1 MGEKDEE
8 DQPQFLGA
16 QAKGPEMGWQ
26 MVRMEILRLILIPD
40 VNAALIM
47 LQDTRENR
55 IFPIRIGSLEA
66 NAIALGIKEVQTPR
80 PMTHDLMKN
89 ILQELGVEAAKVVI
103 TELKGD
109 TFCAVMHIMAEG
121 KELEIDCRPS
131 DGIALAVR
139 LKIPIYC
146 AKKALESA
154 ADQGLLK
161 QHSDFEGR
169 DSLDEWLES
178 LKSDDFGT
186 YKM

>member
-8 DQPQFLGA
+8 GQPQFLGG
-16 QAKGPEMGWQ
+16 QKKGPEMGGE

-47 LQDTRENR
+47 LRDMQGKR

-66 NAIALGIKEVQTPR
+66 NTIALGIKEIQTPR

-89 ILQELGVEAAKVVI
+89 ILEEFRVEVVKVVI
-103 TELKGD
+103 TALKGD
-109 TFCAVMHIMAEG
+109 TFCAEIHIMAKG
-121 KELEIDCRPS
+121 KEMEIDCRPS
-131 DGIALAVR
+131 DAIALAVR

-146 AKKALESA
+146 AEKALESA

-161 QHSDFEGR
+161 QSSDFEGR
-169 DSLDEWLES
+169 DSLNEWLES
-178 LKSDDFGT
+178 LKPDDLGK